1 MTSISR
7 FSPSAVARAVAFSLT
22 LPLVSPAL
30 QAAEDMPL
38 PATRARAPVTLNFAN
53 AEIEMVSRAMGT
65 LLDRQILVDPR
76 VRGQINLTSD
86 KAVPPAEAWRQYLAA
101 LRGLGFTVVENAG
114 LLKVVPEAEA
124 KLQAGTVQIGQ
135 PQARGDQILT
145 QIFRLNHENP
155 NNLVPV
161 LRPLISANNT
171 INANAGNSTLIITDY
186 ADNLQRMAKIIAAL
200 DQPAVSD
207 VEVVP
212 LKHAVAADIAPL
224 VQRLSEGGSGIVV
237 PGAAPSAAGGT
248 QILIESRSNSLI
260 VRAANAAKMG
270 QIKSLIEKLDR
281 PTEGGGPA
289 GKIWVVYLKNA
300 DAVKLAEV
308 LRAAMSSGTGAAG
321 GTSSTGLGNT
331 ANRAAN
337 PGLPT
342 GLPQGTNTGQST
354 GLSAAATSPV
364 TPSAG
369 PSTGGQ
375 IQADP
380 STNSLIIS
388 APEPVYR
395 QLRQVIEQ
403 LDTRRAQVYVESL
416 IVKVDANKAAE
427 FGVQW
432 QNLFG
437 DKGDSTIAGLGTNFG
452 NSGNNILD
460 LSAAAANGRTGVG
473 TLLSSANRPA
483 QGLNIGVL
491 KKISTFYSLGAL
503 ARFLETNTGANIL
516 STPNL
521 VSLDNEEAKIVIGQ
535 NVPFTTGSF
544 TNTGTGNGAVNPFQ
558 TIERKDV
565 GITLRIKSQIG
576 EGGTVRMTIFQ
587 ENSSLQPNS
596 QITDKSSIET
606 NVVIDNGQIM
616 VLGGLLKD
624 EYGDSEGKVPGL
636 GSLPIIGNLFRNETR
651 NRVKSNLLLFLRP
664 VVLRSQADADRLT
677 VDRYDAIRAM
687 QEARQPEPSVLVPVN
702 EAPVLPALQP
712 GQNTAPL
719 VNVVPPAQAGA
730 N

>member
-1 MTSISR
+1 M
-7 FSPSAVARAVAFSLT
+7 
-22 LPLVSPAL
+22 
-30 QAAEDMPL
+30 
-38 PATRARAPVTLNFAN
+38 
-53 AEIEMVSRAMGT
+53 
-65 LLDRQILVDPR
+65 
-76 VRGQINLTSD
+76 
-86 KAVPPAEAWRQYLAA
+86 
-101 LRGLGFTVVENAG
+101 
-114 LLKVVPEAEA
+114 
-124 KLQAGTVQIGQ
+124 
-135 PQARGDQILT
+135 
-145 QIFRLNHENP
+145 
-155 NNLVPV
+155 
-161 LRPLISANNT
+161 
-171 INANAGNSTLIITDY
+171 
-186 ADNLQRMAKIIAAL
+186 
-200 DQPAVSD
+200 
-207 VEVVP
+207 
-212 LKHAVAADIAPL
+212 
-224 VQRLSEGGSGIVV
+224 
-237 PGAAPSAAGGT
+237 
-248 QILIESRSNSLI
+248 
-260 VRAANAAKMG
+260 
-270 QIKSLIEKLDR
+270 
-281 PTEGGGPA
+281 
-289 GKIWVVYLKNA
+289 
-300 DAVKLAEV
+300 
-308 LRAAMSSGTGAAG
+308 
-321 GTSSTGLGNT
+321 
-331 ANRAAN
+331 
-337 PGLPT
+337 
-342 GLPQGTNTGQST
+342 
-354 GLSAAATSPV
+354 
-364 TPSAG
+364 
-369 PSTGGQ
+369 
-375 IQADP
+375 
-380 STNSLIIS
+380 
-388 APEPVYR
+388 
-395 QLRQVIEQ
+395 
-403 LDTRRAQVYVESL
+403 DTRRAQVYVESL

-437 DKGDSTIAGLGTNFG
+437 DKGDSTISGLGTNFG

-460 LSAAAANGRTGVG
+460 LSAVAANGRTGVG

-483 QGLNIGVL
+483 QGLNIGLL
-491 KKISTFYSLGAL
+491 KKIGDFYTLGAL

-606 NVVIDNGQIM
+606 NVVVDNGQIM

-636 GSLPIIGNLFRNETR
+636 GSIPIIGNLFRNETR

-664 VVLRSQADADRLT
+664 VVLRNQADADRLT

-712 GQNTAPL
+712 GQTTTPL
-719 VNVVPPAQAGA
+719 VKVTPPAPAGA